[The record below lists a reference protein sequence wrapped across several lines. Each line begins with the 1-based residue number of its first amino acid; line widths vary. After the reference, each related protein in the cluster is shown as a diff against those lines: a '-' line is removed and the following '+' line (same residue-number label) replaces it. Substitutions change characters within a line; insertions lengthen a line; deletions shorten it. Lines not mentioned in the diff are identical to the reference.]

1 MTIIEAINKLDALKP
16 NTYSQEDKVKWLS
29 ELDAK
34 VKILIVDTHE
44 GDENVSFTG
53 YDNDTDL
60 HTELLIPEPF
70 DECYLR
76 WMEAQVHYLNDEFG
90 KYNNAMK
97 RYNSVWDAYKSYYN
111 RTHMPKGTS
120 FKFF

>member
-16 NTYSQEDKVKWLS
+16 NASTQEDKVKWLS

-34 VKILIVDTHE
+34 VKILIIDTHE
-44 GDENVSFTG
+44 GGEHVSFIG
-53 YDNDTDL
+53 YDSDTDL
-60 HTELLIPEPF
+60 HTKLLIPEPF

-90 KYNNAMK
+90 KYNNAMQ
-97 RYNSVWDAYKSYYN
+97 RYNTAWNAYKNYYN
-111 RTHMPKGTS
+111 RAHMPKGMS

>member
-1 MTIIEAINKLDALKP
+1 MKIIEAIHKLDDLKP
-16 NTYSQEDKVKWLS
+16 NAYSQDDKVKWLS

-34 VKILIVDTHE
+34 VKILIIDTHE
-44 GDENVSFTG
+44 GGEGVSFTG
-53 YDNDTDL
+53 YNNDTDL

-76 WMEAQVHYLNDEFG
+76 WMEAQVYYLNDEFG
-90 KYNNAMK
+90 KYNNAME
-97 RYNSVWDAYKSYYN
+97 RYNAAWNAYKNHYN

-120 FKFF
+120 LKFF